1 MFARTAISLILLLA
15 TALTQGCDQIG
26 PGNVAKS
33 PTGTANLAIAKA
45 HITRHPDVYEAMG
58 TVRAQTSSVIASKMM
73 GTVSRILVEEGQH
86 VGAGELLVM
95 LDSRQVSAQQRQAE
109 AVLAGARKAE
119 DAALSALESARAGAE
134 LARTNYSRYVAM
146 LAEEAVT
153 QQEVDAVIAGHRQAQ
168 AALSQAE
175 AMAAAARSRVE
186 QARASVTGAKI
197 SSGDAS
203 VAAPYAGIVT
213 AKLVDVGDLAS
224 PGTPLLKVEQ
234 VDGYRVDLELPENH
248 NQSIRIG
255 ETVSVRVPAANGSML
270 DGKVETIVP
279 TADTQSRSFLVKVR
293 LPDAPHIKSGMFARV
308 SIPIGEKNIMLVPLT
323 AIVHEGQ
330 LTGIFTLDSDQTARF
345 RLLRTGRTMGT
356 TVEILSGL
364 MEGARYVVAPP
375 PGFMDGTKVEGAS

>member
-1 MFARTAISLILLLA
+1 MFARAATSLIMLLA
-15 TALTQGCDQIG
+15 TVLTQGCDKIG
-26 PGNVAKS
+26 PGNVAK
-33 PTGTANLAIAKA
+33 PATDAATLAVAEA
-45 HITRHPDVYEAMG
+45 HVTRQPDVYEAMG
-58 TVRAQTSSVIASKMM
+58 TVRAQTSSVIASKML

-86 VGAGELLVM
+86 VGAGELLLL
-95 LDSRQVSAQQRQAE
+95 LDSRQVSAQQQQAE
-109 AVLAGARKAE
+109 AVLAGARRAE
-119 DAALSALESARAGAE
+119 DAARSALDSARAGAE
-134 LARTNYSRYVAM
+134 LARTNYSRYTAM

-153 QQEVDAVIAGHRQAQ
+153 QQEADAVIAGHRQAQ

-197 SSGDAS
+197 SSDDAS

-224 PGTPLLKVEQ
+224 PGTPLLMVEQ
-234 VDGYRVDLELPENH
+234 VDGYRVDLELPENF

-255 ETVSVRVPAANGSML
+255 ETVSVRVPAANDSMM

-293 LPDAPHIKSGMFARV
+293 LPAAPHVKSGMFARV

-330 LTGIFTLDSDQTARF
+330 LTGIFTLDVDKTARF
-345 RLLRTGRTMGT
+345 RLLRTGRTMGN

-375 PGFMDGTKVEGAS
+375 PGFKDGTKVEGAS